1 MKDQA
6 RVVIIGGGIAGCS
19 IAYHLAKMGWT
30 NVILVDKG
38 ELTSGSTFHAA
49 GLVTQFHTSPT
60 LMNMRLYS
68 ADLYRRLQAEHGEA
82 VGWMEV
88 GSLRLVSSPARL
100 KQVQRG
106 VSQANAIAVE
116 IGIRTPESSGLEL
129 GILSPAEALS
139 IFPEMSGEGLYGAMY
154 IESDG
159 YIDPNGITT
168 TLAKL
173 AREMGVGIHTGVL
186 VTGIEL
192 TANREVSRVITD
204 QGSIRTEYVVNAA
217 GQWAPQVAAMVG
229 ATLPITPV
237 IHQYLTTKP
246 IPGHELPRQTPVLR
260 DPDNLFYLRE
270 EVGGFLVGGFEQEPK
285 VWSPEGVAWEFTNQ
299 LLPPD
304 WDLFE
309 QVMDGAQRRVPVL
322 AKAQIIKLIN
332 GPEGITPD
340 GHPCLGPLPGI
351 RGFYAAAGLSH
362 VGFGGGGAIG
372 KVMAEWIIEGEPE
385 LDTHEFNVRRFGSVY
400 ADRAFSAERA
410 REVYKYYYFLR
421 YPEDE
426 NEWGRPQRVSP
437 LDEHVKELGAVF
449 GEKNGWE
456 RVNYYDPGQ
465 PWRRAGADQR
475 AWGWAR
481 PPYFEQIGEEH
492 RAVRERVAIFDMTS
506 FGKIEVR
513 GPGALRLLQK
523 LTDNQLDKPVGR
535 VTYTQFLNTRGGIE
549 SDLTVTRLG
558 QDHFRV
564 ISGSAFVDRD
574 LGWILLHAPQ
584 DGSIRVREVTEDLAC
599 IGLWG
604 PDSRRVLQAVT
615 SSDVSNESLPY
626 MSAAWVDVNGA
637 EILAQRVTY
646 VGELGWEL
654 YTTHEQAVPVWEA
667 LMEAGQQ
674 FEIQPAG
681 YKALDTLRLEK
692 AYRYWSL
699 DITPEENPYEAGLGF
714 CVRLDKGEFIGREAL
729 IKAKDLGLR
738 RRLCTLTVEGE
749 PGVLY
754 GGEAVYADGRMVGR
768 LRSGGYGYTV
778 GENIALAYLPPELCD
793 QGTELQV
800 EVFSEHRGAKVVP
813 DVLYDPDR
821 SRVVA

>member
-19 IAYHLAKMGWT
+19 VAYHLAEMGWT
-30 NVILVDKG
+30 DVILVDKG

-60 LMNMRLYS
+60 LMKMRLYS
-68 ADLYRRLQAEHGEA
+68 ADLYRRLQAEHGDA

-88 GSLRLVSSPARL
+88 GSLRLISSTARF
-100 KQVQRG
+100 KQLQRG

-116 IGIRTPESSGLEL
+116 IGIRTPESSGFEL
-129 GILSPAEALS
+129 GILSPAEALR
-139 IFPEMSGEGLYGAMY
+139 IFPHMSDEGLLGAMY
-154 IESDG
+154 IENDG

-173 AREMGVGIHTGVL
+173 AREKGVGIHTGVL

-192 TANREVSRVITD
+192 TADNKVSRVITD
-204 QGSIRTEYVVNAA
+204 QGSIRTENVVNAA

-229 ATLPITPV
+229 AALPITPV

-260 DPDNLFYLRE
+260 DPDNLTYIRE
-270 EVGGFLVGGFEQEPK
+270 EVGGFLVGGFERVPK
-285 VWSPEGVAWEFTNQ
+285 VWSPEGVAWDFTHQ

-304 WDLFE
+304 WDQFE
-309 QVMDGAQRRVPVL
+309 EVMDGAQKRFPVL
-322 AKAQIIKLIN
+322 AEAEIIKLIN

-340 GHPCLGPLPGI
+340 SHPCLGPMPGLT
-351 RGFYAAAGLSH
+351 GFYAAAGLSH

-385 LDTHEFNVRRFGSVY
+385 LDTHEFNVRRFGSVH
-400 ADRAFSAERA
+400 AIRAFSAERA
-410 REVYKYYYFLR
+410 RESYKYYYYLR

-437 LDEHVKELGAVF
+437 LDEQVKELGAVF

-456 RVNYYDPGQ
+456 RVNYYEPGQ

-475 AWGWAR
+475 AWGWGR

-513 GPGALRLLQK
+513 GPGALQLLQK
-523 LTDNQLDKPVGR
+523 LTDNQLDKPVGSI
-535 VTYTQFLNTRGGIE
+535 TYTQFLNARGGIE

-584 DGSIRVREVTEDLAC
+584 DGSIEARQVTEDLAC

-615 SSDVSNESLPY
+615 ESDVSNESLPY
-626 MSAAWVDVNGA
+626 MSAAWVDVNGT

-654 YTTHEQAVPVWEA
+654 YTTREQAAPVWKA
-667 LMEAGQQ
+667 LMDAGQE
-674 FEIQPAG
+674 FGIQPAG

-692 AYRYWSL
+692 GYRYWSL

-714 CVRLDKGEFIGREAL
+714 CIRLGKGDFIGREAL
-729 IKAKDLGLR
+729 ISAKDRGFR
-738 RRLCTLTVEGE
+738 RRLCTVTVEGE
-749 PGVLY
+749 PGALY
-754 GGEAVYADGRMVGR
+754 GGEAVYADGRLVGR
-768 LRSGGYGYTV
+768 VRSGGYGYTV
-778 GENIALAYLPPELCD
+778 GKNIALVYLPTGLTE
-793 QGTELQV
+793 QGTVLQV
-800 EVFSEHRGAKVVP
+800 EVFGERRGAKVVP
-813 DVLYDPDR
+813 DVLYDPNR
-821 SRVVA
+821 SRLTA